1 MIQIIQQT
9 HEEKVEM
16 YNKLSKKQLIMMLI
30 ESNNVL
36 DRICLTPIIAAQ
48 PMPEIHVLKNPMT
61 EIYPTPYTT
70 CSTINNI
77 I

>member
-9 HEEKVEM
+9 HEEKVAM
-16 YNKLSKKQLIMMLI
+16 YNKLSKKQLIMILI

-48 PMPEIHVLKNPMT
+48 PVRINPT
-61 EIYPTPYTT
+61 VEYTPTPYAT

-77 I
+77 T